1 MIKHAYIHIP
11 FCQTI
16 CTYCDFCKMFYHE
29 KWVNKYLHQLEK
41 EITTIY
47 NNDILETIYIGGGTP
62 SCLNIRQLEKLLK
75 IITNFKKSPNLEFTI
90 ECNFE
95 NTTKEKLQL
104 FHKFG
109 VNRLSFGVETVNKK
123 YAKFLGRSI
132 SKKQII
138 EIITTAKSL
147 GFTNINVD
155 LMYAFPN
162 QTIKD
167 IKKDL
172 TFLFSLDI
180 NHIST
185 YSLIIEKNTII
196 DLQNIK
202 PISEDLE
209 YEMYNYICK
218 ELSKND
224 FIHYEISNFSKK
236 SYQSKHNICYWQN
249 KEYYGF
255 GLGASSYLD
264 NKRITNTRSLTKYLQ
279 EEYVKETEKLTV
291 EQKIEYELIL
301 NLRTKEGL
309 NLKEFK
315 NKYGIE
321 VKDKYNYFNLLLHD
335 LLKEESE
342 NLFIPED
349 KWYISNEIIVKLL
362 EGEKEV

>member
-11 FCQTI
+11 FCEKI

-29 KWVNKYLHQLEK
+29 KWVNEYLDQLEK
-41 EITTIY
+41 EIKTKY
-47 NNDILETIYIGGGTP
+47 NNDTLETIYIGGGTP
-62 SCLNIRQLEKLLK
+62 SCLNIKQLEQLLE
-75 IITNFKKSPNLEFTI
+75 ITTNLKKSTNLEFTI

-109 VNRLSFGVETVNKK
+109 VNRLSFGIETINKK
-123 YAKFLGRSI
+123 QAEFLGRNI

-138 EIITTAKSL
+138 KILNTAKFI

-162 QTIKD
+162 QTIID
-167 IKKDL
+167 IKEDL
-172 TFLFSLDI
+172 EFLFSLDI

-185 YSLIIEKNTII
+185 YSLIIEKNTKIG
-196 DLQNIK
+196 LQNIK
-202 PISEDLE
+202 SISEDLE
-209 YEMYNYICK
+209 YEMYNYICQ
-218 ELSKND
+218 ELGKRG
-224 FIHYEISNFSKK
+224 FIHYEISNFAK
-236 SYQSKHNICYWQN
+236 SNYKSKHNLCYWKN

-255 GLGASSYLD
+255 GLGASSYLE

-279 EEYVKETEKLTV
+279 EEYIKEEEIIIKE
-291 EQKIEYELIL
+291 EQIEYEIIL
-301 NLRTKEGL
+301 NLRTKEGI
-309 NLKEFK
+309 NLKKFK

-321 VKDKYNYFNLLLHD
+321 VKDAYNYFSLLLHG
-335 LLKEESE
+335 LLKEEQE